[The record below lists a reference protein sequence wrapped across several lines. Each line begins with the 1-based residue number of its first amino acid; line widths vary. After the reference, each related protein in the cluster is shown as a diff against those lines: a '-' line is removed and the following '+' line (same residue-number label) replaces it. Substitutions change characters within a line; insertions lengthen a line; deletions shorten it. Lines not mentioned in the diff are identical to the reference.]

1 MSYGSRRRSQRTT
14 VFTCS
19 VYADLTRVWYH
30 FIRRY
35 TRRERVSVVIYD
47 CGAALTPA
55 DFVGATIVRR
65 PNLDHGRNI
74 DHAVRVIATPRMF
87 LIDDDSFVVDAR
99 AEPLAARLLRPRRA
113 AAVTFRPR
121 EWWHFEIDGL
131 RHPVMGTNAL
141 VFKPEIFR
149 RERLSFR
156 QRPASDPT
164 IRNGVDGRY
173 DTGDD
178 ANEVLLR
185 RGYAVV
191 IPDAAL
197 RDAMVVGYSGVTR
210 GFLNFARPVP
220 GRPRYRAS
228 ASPSSLAAEILAHA
242 QDPHWPLEKL
252 RWACGITAVIDLHR
266 RFFGEP
272 RFGDFLGWE
281 ALADVTAAFRP
292 SLRSAAEALLDACRA
307 LTERL
312 AAAH

>member
-1 MSYGSRRRSQRTT
+1 
-14 VFTCS
+14 
-19 VYADLTRVWYH
+19 
-30 FIRRY
+30 
-35 TRRERVSVVIYD
+35 
-47 CGAALTPA
+47 
-55 DFVGATIVRR
+55 
-65 PNLDHGRNI
+65 
-74 DHAVRVIATPRMF
+74 
-87 LIDDDSFVVDAR
+87 
-99 AEPLAARLLRPRRA
+99 
-113 AAVTFRPR
+113 TFRPR

-173 DTGDD
+173 DTGDH

-197 RDAMVVGYSGVTR
+197 RD
-210 GFLNFARPVP
+210 
-220 GRPRYRAS
+220 
-228 ASPSSLAAEILAHA
+228 
-242 QDPHWPLEKL
+242 
-252 RWACGITAVIDLHR
+252 
-266 RFFGEP
+266 
-272 RFGDFLGWE
+272 
-281 ALADVTAAFRP
+281 VTAAWRP
-292 SLRSAAEALLDACRA
+292 SLRSAAEALLEGCRA